1 MTQEGLKE
9 LAARWLFGQPFT
21 NVLLVALL
29 SVTGW
34 LGQYTITKAI
44 PEHLSTIQQGYE
56 SLESSH
62 VDERQLTQQRF
73 EQERTMRIQMYDKW
87 MDRIASSPPIKSPPG
102 E

>member
-9 LAARWLFGQPFT
+9 LAAKWLFGQPFT

-44 PEHLSTIQQGYE
+44 PEHLSTIQEGYE

-73 EQERTMRIQMYDKW
+73 EQERTMRIQM
-87 MDRIASSPPIKSPPG
+87 
-102 E
+102 